1 VLRALAEPVPLT
13 AVAESLFVSPN
24 TLKTH
29 AKRIYRAL
37 GVANRADAVEAGRRA
52 GLL

>member
-1 VLRALAEPVPLT
+1 MTQRDLA
-13 AVAESLFVSPN
+13 AALFVSPN

-29 AKRIYRAL
+29 LGAIYRKL
-37 GVANRADAVEAGRRA
+37 GAQSRADAVLRARRA